1 MTDPDPKIVFD
12 PATPGNRW
20 RVFDSLRG
28 RGPLRLGRT
37 SWMLIDYE
45 DVRAALADPARFSSD
60 QRQSSNPV
68 FRSSRLIFD
77 DPPRHTS
84 LRRLVSAAFT
94 PRRVA
99 AQRDWIRAAADG
111 LLDALAPGDDFV
123 AGYAVPL
130 PVRVIAHTLGVPTDQ
145 VDQLKTWTDDRSFV
159 TYHGGDGRPRTSEL
173 AQAEAGCAALED
185 WFAELVND
193 RRRSP
198 RDDLLT
204 AFTTAEVDGER
215 LTDEEIVG
223 VATVLL
229 TAGNITTTRLLS
241 VMANALARQPE
252 LFIRLKRQPDLAEP
266 FIEECL
272 RFQSPLQFPIRRAAC
287 DAHLG
292 GVTIPAGH
300 SVMIGIGPANRDRA
314 AFDDP
319 DELRLDRSEPHLAF
333 GHGIHF
339 CAGAALARLEAHI
352 TVEALCD
359 RYETLSFW
367 ADPVPEND
375 GIAHCGYSELRLT

>member
-1 MTDPDPKIVFD
+1 MTDLDPKIVFD

-37 SWMLIDYE
+37 SWMLVDYE

-60 QRQSSNPV
+60 QRHSSNPV

-77 DPPRHTS
+77 DPLRHTI
-84 LRRLVSAAFT
+84 LRRLVAAAFT

-159 TYHGGDGRPRTSEL
+159 TYHGGDGRPRTPEL
-173 AQAEAGCAALED
+173 AQAEAGCVALDD
-185 WFAELVND
+185 WFADLVDD
-193 RRRSP
+193 RRRTP

-204 AFTTAEVDGER
+204 AFTTAEVEGEH
-215 LTDEEIVG
+215 LTDQEIVG

-229 TAGNITTTRLLS
+229 TAGNITTTRLLG
-241 VMANALARQPE
+241 VMACALAQRPE
-252 LFIRLKRQPDLAEP
+252 LFAWLKEQPNQIDP
-266 FIEECL
+266 FTEECL

-287 DAHLG
+287 DVDLD
-292 GVTIPAGH
+292 GVTIAAGH
-300 SVMIGIGPANRDRA
+300 TVMVGIGPANRDRT
-314 AFDDP
+314 AFDQP
-319 DELRLDRSEPHLAF
+319 DELRLARPQPHLAF

-339 CAGAALARLEAHI
+339 CVGAALARLEARI
-352 TVEALCD
+352 TVESLCD
-359 RYETLSFW
+359 RYNRLSLW
-367 ADPVPEND
+367 SDPVTEDD
-375 GIAHCGYSELRLT
+375 GIAHCGYSELRLN